1 MLMTTKFYA
10 AFMKTDIQN
19 IKKPDIVYSCY
30 HSTSQ
35 DGEHFVPEHTLS
47 FQVAGSLVL
56 NDGNK
61 SYASAKDSFR
71 LIRRNQLMK
80 FVKHPPKEGDFQ
92 SLNIYFNQE
101 TLKDFSL
108 HYNVLAETSVLTEPV
123 INIEKTPVLQAYV
136 QSLLEYHACNALGN
150 ASITN
155 LKLKEGL
162 LLILEVNPELKNIL
176 FDFTEPYKIN
186 LEEFMMRN
194 YHFNINLDRF
204 AYLTGRSLATFKR
217 DFQHHFQTSPRQWLQ
232 QKRLEQAHYLLT
244 QEGKNANTIY
254 LDVGFE
260 NLSHFSYAFKKRF
273 GYAPSTLS
281 SRKFI
286 L

>member
-1 MLMTTKFYA
+1 
-10 AFMKTDIQN
+10 MKTDKQSIN
-19 IKKPDIVYSCY
+19 KTGVVYSCY
-30 HSTSQ
+30 HSASQ

-56 NDGNK
+56 NDGSK

-80 FVKHPPKEGDFQ
+80 FVKHPPKEGNFQ
-92 SLNIYFNQE
+92 SLSIYFNQE

-108 HYNVLAETSVLTEPV
+108 HYNVSAEKSVRTGPV
-123 INIEKTPVLQAYV
+123 INIKKTPVLRAYV
-136 QSLLEYHACNALGN
+136 HSLLEYNACNALEN
-150 ASITN
+150 AAITD

-162 LLILEVNPELKNIL
+162 VLLLETNPELKNVL
-176 FDFTEPYKIN
+176 FDFTEPHKIN

-194 YHFNINLDRF
+194 YHFNVNLDRF

-217 DFQHHFQTSPRQWLQ
+217 DFQHHFRTSPRKWLQ
-232 QKRLEQAHYLLT
+232 QRRLEQAHYLLT
-244 QEGKNANTIY
+244 KEHMSANTIY

-260 NLSHFSYAFKKRF
+260 NLSHFSYAFKRRF
-273 GYAPSTLS
+273 GYAPSTL
-281 SRKFI
+281 KTND
-286 L
+286 LQ

>member
-1 MLMTTKFYA
+1 
-10 AFMKTDIQN
+10 MKTDKEN
-19 IKKPDIVYSCY
+19 TKKSGIVYSCY
-30 HSTSQ
+30 HSASR

-56 NDGNK
+56 NDGSK

-80 FVKHPPKEGDFQ
+80 FVKHPPEEGDFQ
-92 SLNIYFNQE
+92 SLSIYFDQE
-101 TLKDFSL
+101 TLKYFSL
-108 HYNVLAETSVLTEPV
+108 HYNVFAETTVPADPV
-123 INIEKTPVLQAYV
+123 INIAKTPILQAYIH
-136 QSLLEYHACNALGN
+136 SLLEYHACNGLEN
-150 ASITN
+150 AAITD

-162 LLILEVNPELKNIL
+162 LLILKANPELKNVL
-176 FDFTEPYKIN
+176 FDFTEPHKIN
-186 LEEFMMRN
+186 LEEFMVRN
-194 YHFNINLDRF
+194 YHFNVNLERF

-217 DFQHHFQTSPRQWLQ
+217 DFQHHFQSSPRQWLQ

-244 QEGKNANTIY
+244 KEGKNANTIY

-273 GYAPSTLS
+273 GYAPSTL
-281 SRKFI
+281 KGNYI
-286 L
+286 K